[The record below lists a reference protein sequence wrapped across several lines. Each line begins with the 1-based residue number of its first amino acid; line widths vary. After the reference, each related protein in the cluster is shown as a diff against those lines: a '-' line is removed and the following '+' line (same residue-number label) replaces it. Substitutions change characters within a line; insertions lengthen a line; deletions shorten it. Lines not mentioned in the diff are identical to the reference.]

1 MEQEQEVSRLE
12 GRKYG
17 GVSAGRWAAINRGNQ
32 SGDIVHSES
41 TEYIALRV
49 WSSISW
55 SIEKQIKV
63 ILWLYGLFKYTMGL
77 HQQLVY
83 CSARGIYGVI

>member
-1 MEQEQEVSRLE
+1 MKSSSCRRQLGNGWRQERWKGRATDALEVVMEQEQEVSRLE
-12 GRKYG
+12 GRKCG

-55 SIEKQIKV
+55 SIE
-63 ILWLYGLFKYTMGL
+63 
-77 HQQLVY
+77 
-83 CSARGIYGVI
+83 